1 MRYPELGWV
10 VEANILSPEI
20 ERNDLVLLQSH
31 TRYTNRTY
39 YDVFSITLG
48 DYKEKITILVDS
60 VVETAFRTNIE
71 AYRVNPSTDDRNI
84 CVQDVNTQE
93 WITFAASDVL
103 DWGFVDVAHPAYWL
117 EYIPTYMIHLSQGEG
132 KPLLLHYIVD
142 RRNILA
148 ILKEA

>member
-10 VEANILSPEI
+10 VESNILSPDI
-20 ERNDLVLLQSH
+20 KKNDLVLLQSH
-31 TRYTNRTY
+31 TKYTNRTY

-60 VVETAFRTNIE
+60 VVETAFRTNVE